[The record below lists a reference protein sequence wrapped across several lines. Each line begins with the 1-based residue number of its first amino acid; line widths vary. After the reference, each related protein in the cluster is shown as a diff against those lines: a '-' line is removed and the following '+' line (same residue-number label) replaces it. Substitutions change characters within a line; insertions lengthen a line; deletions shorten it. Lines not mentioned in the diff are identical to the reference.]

1 MKNNRKQKVSERIR
15 ANRKLQRMFTLYVD
29 STIFHFNNLT
39 FFVCSYCCKLFLIKD
54 FLLTSSSD
62 ESVACVAPC
71 ADVTCVAPCA
81 DDHTHIC
88 SNNVKNVITN

>member
-1 MKNNRKQKVSERIR
+1 MKNNRKQKVSERIW
-15 ANRKLQRMFTLYVD
+15 ANRKLQRIFPLYVD
-29 STIFHFNNLT
+29 STIFYFSNLT
-39 FFVCSYCCKLFLIKD
+39 FFVCSYCCKLFLIKY

-88 SNNVKNVITN
+88 SNNVKNVITT